1 MTEFTYL
8 ILLAA
13 LFFTTVFFLFLYV
26 KWRWKYKQLL
36 KKSLRTSEVSIELVE
51 TFSFVADSVDSAT
64 ENRILNDLYR
74 LFEEEKIYLNSQLT
88 IGELAKLVG
97 VSKSVL
103 SRIINAKAQ
112 RNFPTLL
119 NEYRVKEAVRLL
131 KDPKA
136 QNYKME
142 IIAEMCGYRNRQ
154 VFHSA
159 FKRCVGVTPIQ
170 FRDMTKTE
178 VE

>member
-1 MTEFTYL
+1 MTEL
-8 ILLAA
+8 IFYFLLSI
-13 LFFTTVFFLFLYV
+13 FFCTTILFLFLYLR
-26 KWRWKYKQLL
+26 WRCKYKKLL
-36 KKSLRTSEVSIELVE
+36 KKSLNNSSENFELMDPS
-51 TFSFVADSVDSAT
+51 SFLGASSGNELEDALMNSLHEMFENDKVYVDS
-64 ENRILNDLYR
+64 NLSLSD
-74 LFEEEKIYLNSQLT
+74 
-88 IGELAKLVG
+88 LAKRLG
-97 VSKSVL
+97 VSRTLL
-103 SRIINAKAQ
+103 SRTINTVTQ

-131 KDPKA
+131 KDEKF

-170 FRDMTKTE
+170 FREMTKE
-178 VE
+178 EAK